1 MALPFPQLFPQS
13 MTLDHGEAQVTEY
26 SAFGVGPV
34 RFRHNSYIN
43 GQKFSLTYR
52 ALDQASVNLIRNHYT
67 VNSGVAGEFSVPM
80 VLFGGLNVVTA
91 ASVFRY
97 SEAPTEV
104 HLGMQ
109 LYDVT
114 VDMQVVEGIEMLFVL
129 DGGPAVLAAEEPFS
143 SLAFTGTAPFT
154 LNGSSPDQATLLLNA
169 I

>member
-1 MALPFPQLFPQS
+1 

-80 VLFGGLNVVTA
+80 VLFGGRMSSQLQACFVTA
-91 ASVFRY
+91 KRRPKFILVCSCM
-97 SEAPTEV
+97 T
-104 HLGMQ
+104 
-109 LYDVT
+109 
-114 VDMQVVEGIEMLFVL
+114 
-129 DGGPAVLAAEEPFS
+129 
-143 SLAFTGTAPFT
+143 
-154 LNGSSPDQATLLLNA
+154 
-169 I
+169 